1 MARRTRQDAPPGAEN
16 GRPGQGGALKRGGFG
31 RGLSV
36 SLAGLRV
43 GGALALDGALQRLRG
58 GGKEGEEAGDSAFA
72 RREARRFVTE
82 LGRLKGSYV
91 KIGQMM
97 ALLGE
102 HFLPPL
108 LTEALHTLEAS
119 TEPLPWATIAPV
131 LQAELGA
138 RYEELDI
145 EHEALAAASIAQVHR
160 ARVRETGEK
169 IVLKVQYPGLAEVI
183 DDDFDAVVRML
194 LLARWVQTGRE
205 LDAWL
210 DSMRE
215 QLHHEIDY
223 RREAGMIEEM
233 GRLTQ
238 EANARGERRVNYRV
252 PRLYPQYSSGC
263 VLGLEYVS
271 GYRASRS
278 EVAQLGQA
286 RRNALGEAMLELFF
300 MELYRWGL
308 LQTDPNFGNYLV
320 APAAAGDELVLLD
333 FGSVLAP
340 DEDFLLHLGNTIAA
354 GMAGDEA
361 GVVESLVGLGCLRED
376 SSAQARDS
384 FAAFCCQLLEP
395 LAAPEALP
403 PEYLNPQGEYR
414 WAHSALLRRVGRQAA
429 GSAATRHFSTPSG
442 EFALIARKLTGVFTF
457 IAVLGAEFNAHDMA
471 QRYIEEWVNGE
482 AS

>member
-1 MARRTRQDAPPGAEN
+1 M
-16 GRPGQGGALKRGGFG
+16 
-31 RGLSV
+31 
-36 SLAGLRV
+36 

-58 GGKEGEEAGDSAFA
+58 GDKDGEGDSAFA
-72 RREARRFVTE
+72 RREAKRFVAE

-102 HFLPPL
+102 HFLPPV
-108 LTEALHTLEAS
+108 LTEALHTLEAN
-119 TEPLPWATIAPV
+119 TEPLPWASIAPV
-131 LQAELGA
+131 LQAELGE
-138 RYEELDI
+138 RYAELDI
-145 EHEALAAASIAQVHR
+145 EHTALAAASIAQVHR
-160 ARVRETGEK
+160 ATVRATGEK

-194 LLARWVQTGRE
+194 LLARWVQSGSE
-205 LDAWL
+205 LDDWL
-210 DSMRE
+210 GSMRE

-223 RREAGMIEEM
+223 AREGQMIEEM
-233 GRLTQ
+233 GRLARA
-238 EANARGERRVNYRV
+238 ANARGERTVTYRV
-252 PRLYPQYSSGC
+252 PRLYPEYSGGS

-271 GYRASRS
+271 GYRVSRS
-278 EVAQLGQA
+278 EVARLGQQ

-308 LQTDPNFGNYLV
+308 LQTDPNFGNYLI
-320 APAAAGDELVLLD
+320 APSATGDELVMLD

-340 DEDFLLHLGNTIAA
+340 DEDFLLHLGNTISA

-361 GVVESLVGLGCLRED
+361 GVVESLVGLGCLRPD

-395 LAAPEALP
+395 LAAPEELP
-403 PEYLNPQGEYR
+403 PEYLNRYGEYR

-429 GSAATRHFSTPSG
+429 GSAATRHFTTPSG

-471 QRYIEEWVNGE
+471 QRYIEDWV
-482 AS
+482 